1 MELGSRRDEVRGRRE
16 GLRRKKSV
24 KREIKKDFGGEM
36 GNNRETG
43 DGMGRDGREMASA
56 RNGYS
61 MESI

>member
-1 MELGSRRDEVRGRRE
+1 
-16 GLRRKKSV
+16 
-24 KREIKKDFGGEM
+24 M